1 MKIKQPIFMIVMLIS
16 TLSRAF
22 FFTEI
27 VNKSIIKPIAIMG
40 ILCCLQR
47 IQTWGNTYVR
57 IEARAVGVST
67 NL

>member
-47 IQTWGNTYVR
+47 IQMWGNIYVR
-57 IEARAVGVST
+57 IEARVVRMSE